1 MSKYN
6 KNLPKVSEIC
16 FMSAD
21 RKTRE
26 TTIVMPFKGVI
37 PSLAS
42 YMGWRQSSYA
52 YSYQVQY
59 MVAARMIPSKQ
70 LATGTETTKTAWKYP
85 NANWSGNVDTMNKCV
100 AMDKKNRYYRY
111 YNFSGKSLMTKGSY
125 DKLEV
130 TVRVRSFNK
139 DKKQHGPWVTKKLI
153 VKCKPT
159 VTVHKIVA
167 LADGGIQIYLN
178 TNGWKRGDSKVILKD
193 VRHENVNKNQV
204 KKSLTDEVGAI
215 GTEEA
220 SGYPYAE
227 FAGNLFN
234 TEFEQNEKIVL
245 KNCVFRTCDG
255 VDVSLDGTYTISK
268 IDADISEPILT
279 FDRIEERGHIIASVR
294 KSDMADDWDKVKAWM
309 KYVANDK
316 KVRIDCVSEVGS
328 DDSARLFHFD
338 PPLDCDL
345 EFCVGITN
353 NLGGKFQET
362 YTKNDYRA
370 LRPISSEGRVIVNY
384 TDGTDEQPMNGMFYG
399 TKIAV
404 MNYEVEYS
412 TGASRQHEKEL
423 PHGRKRP
430 VAFLGDGLEK
440 SISVKGNIDGT
451 ANEEYKTAAHSG
463 YYDWIEFQ
471 DTQGIVL
478 LRLPDAKMFNAL
490 CTQVNIDQADEFDE
504 SRNVSINLVEV
515 EI

>member
-6 KNLPKVSEIC
+6 KKLPKVSEIC
-16 FMSAD
+16 FMSSD
-21 RKTRE
+21 RKVRE

-42 YMGWRQSSYA
+42 YIGWRQNSYA

-70 LATGTETTKTAWKYP
+70 LATGTETTKTGWKYP
-85 NANWSGNVDTMNKCV
+85 NANWTGDVDTMNKCV

-139 DKKQHGPWVTKKLI
+139 DKKQHGPWVSKKLY
-153 VKCKPT
+153 VKCEPT
-159 VTVHKIVA
+159 VKIHKIVA

-178 TNGWKRGDSKVILKD
+178 TNGWTRGDSQVILKD
-193 VRHENVNKNQV
+193 VRRSDSALKQNKDTLNDGV
-204 KKSLTDEVGAI
+204 YAI

-227 FAGNLFN
+227 FSGVLFD
-234 TEFEQNEKIVL
+234 TQFEENEKIIL
-245 KNCVFRTCDG
+245 KNCVFQTSDG
-255 VDVSLDGTYTISK
+255 VNVSLDGTYTISP
-268 IDADISEPILT
+268 IDADISAPKVEI
-279 FDRIEERGHIIASVR
+279 S
-294 KSDMADDWDKVKAWM
+294 KSDTEGIVNVKVTKADSADDWDNVKAWM
-309 KYVANDK
+309 NCVVNGKT
-316 KVRIDCVSEVGS
+316 VRFDPVRKIGS
-328 DDSARLFHFD
+328 DDSAHQFFFH
-338 PPLDCDL
+338 PPLDS
-345 EFCVGITN
+345 EMKVRIGITN
-353 NLGGKFQET
+353 NIGGSFRKT
-362 YTKNDYRA
+362 YTKNDHAA
-370 LRPISSEGRVIVNY
+370 LNPIDSKGRLIINY
-384 TDGTDEQPMNGMFYG
+384 TDGTDEQPTNGMFNG
-399 TKIAV
+399 SKIAV

-412 TGASRQHEKEL
+412 TNATRPHEKEL

-430 VAFLGDGLEK
+430 VAFLGEGLQK
-440 SISVKGNIDGT
+440 TISVKGNIDGT
-451 ANEEYKTAAHSG
+451 EDGEYQTVAYSG
-463 YYDWIEFQ
+463 YHDWIEFQ

-478 LRLPDAKMFNAL
+478 LRLPNGKTFHAL
-490 CTQVNIDQADEFDE
+490 CTQVNIEQADEFDE
-504 SRNVSINLVEV
+504 SRNVSVTLEEV